1 MENLNPIKLKYTLT
15 VTDYGN
21 GRYTAV
27 LNGYVYPDLD
37 KHGLLTLIGIYF
49 DAEFDAREDEGDD
62 NQ

>member
-21 GRYTAV
+21 VRYTAV

-62 NQ
+62 NN

>member
-1 MENLNPIKLKYTLT
+1 MANLNPIKLKYTLT

-21 GRYTAV
+21 VRYTAV

-49 DAEFDAREDEGDD
+49 DAEFDARGDEE
-62 NQ
+62 

>member
-49 DAEFDAREDEGDD
+49 DAEFDAMEDEE
-62 NQ
+62 